1 MVHHEPL
8 SYPAR
13 GLSHTHDWRP
23 SVVPEDKTEE
33 ELVAAMPPATSTPG
47 DILPPLDFA
56 YAAPTGGEAA

>member
-1 MVHHEPL
+1 M
-8 SYPAR
+8 A
-13 GLSHTHDWRP
+13 
-23 SVVPEDKTEE
+23 PEDKTEE